1 MPNSVHA
8 ADTTRKTKLQAPS
21 GLAEA
26 DRGAGSSKTPLPK
39 SAIQEL
45 RVGGPTE
52 AKWIWLILAIYFTRT
67 LAMLFGYLP
76 LEAAAVLVVTAI
88 QRVDSLKATTGHEQ

>member
-26 DRGAGSSKTPLPK
+26 DLGADSSKTPLPK

-45 RVGGPTE
+45 RVGGPTK
-52 AKWIWLILAIYFTRT
+52 ANWIWLILAVNFAHT
-67 LAMLFGYLP
+67 LAMLFG
-76 LEAAAVLVVTAI
+76 
-88 QRVDSLKATTGHEQ
+88 